1 MYSEVQSLIVLIK
14 FIITVHVSVVTT
26 VMLLYATV
34 MLLYAVYTR
43 IPLEISS
50 NGLNSYLKVTC
61 QMGDQ
66 ECYRYIDHTVSSL
79 V

>member
-14 FIITVHVSVVTT
+14 FIKTVHVSVVTT

-34 MLLYAVYTR
+34 ILLYAVYTR

-61 QMGDQ
+61 QMVDQ
-66 ECYRYIDHTVSSL
+66 ECYHYIDHTISSL